1 MMLEEQE
8 AYEKVRCTLVTD
20 HVTEKRGIVEFGL
33 TFVSEKKPKKPPR
46 KQMEMKKGVSQKWRR
61 TTKWK
66 ICIAPHAGVMIAY
79 KQILFFRM
87 FIENQG
93 NVWSGNSYRP
103 SKTKRMFASRS

>member
-1 MMLEEQE
+1 M
-8 AYEKVRCTLVTD
+8 
-20 HVTEKRGIVEFGL
+20 VEFGL
-33 TFVSEKKPKKPPR
+33 TFVSEKKPTMPPR
-46 KQMEMKKGVSQKWRR
+46 KLMEMKKGDFQKWRR

-79 KQILFFRM
+79 KLILFFRM

-103 SKTKRMFASRS
+103 SKTERMFVSRSRVKPSIKEKYVNVNAD